1 MKFSIFKLIPIL
13 LVFLA
18 SCSTAPEEGEDSE
31 TSGTEVSE
39 TEESDVENSATLELD
54 SKVAVDFVNS
64 YIDNWN
70 KMSKAVEMVKWT
82 EASPLATL
90 NLKNALK
97 KMVADANKEDP
108 EMGLG
113 FDPLL
118 DAQDYPDEG
127 VVLAS
132 FDKETGV
139 ALLKGVNW
147 DTYEVAV
154 KLVVENDKVMVDGCG
169 VVNMPKNLRATR

>member
-1 MKFSIFKLIPIL
+1 MKSAIFKLIPIL

-18 SCSTAPEEGEDSE
+18 SCSSAQEETEELESSE
-31 TSGTEVSE
+31 TEVSE
-39 TEESDVENSATLELD
+39 TQDTETGNSSSVELD
-54 SKVAVDFVNS
+54 SQVAVDFMNS

-70 KMSKAVEMVKWT
+70 KMAKAVEMVKWT

-97 KMVADANKEDP
+97 KMVADAKREDP

-113 FDPLL
+113 FDPLF

-154 KLVVENDKVMVDGCG
+154 KLVVENDKVLVDGCG